1 VAKWLFLVFKGHYL
15 SRELQKPCGY
25 KKAINTFKLSVVY
38 FENRLKKRQLHQK
51 KASFLFE
58 LA

>member
-25 KKAINTFKLSVVY
+25 KKAIYTFKFSVVH
-38 FENRLKKRQLHQK
+38 FENRLKKQQLHQK
-51 KASFLFE
+51 KSKLFI
-58 LA
+58 

>member
-25 KKAINTFKLSVVY
+25 KKGYTFKLSVAP
-38 FENRLKKRQLHQK
+38 FENRQKKQQLHRNK
-51 KASFLFE
+51 KASYLFE

>member
-25 KKAINTFKLSVVY
+25 KKAIYTFKFSAVH
-38 FENRLKKRQLHQK
+38 FENRLKKTAASPK
-51 KASFLFE
+51 KSKLFI
-58 LA
+58 